1 MDRKDFPYAVTTF
14 LMLVSIGMMLFGR
27 TDLAVYLLLNGILL
41 QLIIISLKDREYTLI
56 ILKSQDTD
64 PKVIAL

>member
-41 QLIIISLKDREYTLI
+41 QLIIISLKD
-56 ILKSQDTD
+56 
-64 PKVIAL
+64 